1 MFNTEMNFSTFL
13 YILIF
18 VLLIIVVSIQLILV
32 WKRRDKRF
40 YLKFIGLICSG
51 LLYNSVEGLLPDKN
65 IGINIMSQNIFAWI
79 VGVGVAF
86 HYFTFIK
93 KEYNLSFI
101 KEFSLSTIAIFALLT
116 LMILF
121 ILPYTITGSLS
132 YSRIYF
138 LTFILALLSLAIILV
153 AKQQIKKLKTHKNI
167 IFKIHDIVGVLSF
180 LGLISLPLTILI
192 FGDNQFI
199 EQTFFSLGFFIIS
212 ADYFLYPLRKKEI
225 KKSIPFEK
233 LSVRETEILMMLLE
247 NPDLK
252 YSELSKIL
260 NISEKTLSTHLS
272 NIYKKIEI
280 KSKKEIQEMSK
291 MYKDSL
297 IT

>member
-32 WKRRDKRF
+32 WKRRDRRF
-40 YLKFIGLICSG
+40 YLKFLGLIYSG
-51 LLYNSVEGLLPDKN
+51 LLYNFVEGLLPDKN

-101 KEFSLSTIAIFALLT
+101 KEFSFSTIAIFALLT

-138 LTFILALLSLAIILV
+138 LTFILALLSLAIVLV
-153 AKQQIKKLKTHKNI
+153 AKQQIKKMKKHKNI
-167 IFKIHDIVGVLSF
+167 IFKIHDIIGIFSF
-180 LGLISLPLTILI
+180 LGLTSLPLTILI

-199 EQTFFSLGFFIIS
+199 EQTFFSLGFFVLS
-212 ADYFLYPLRKKEI
+212 LDYFLYPLRKKEI
-225 KKSIPFEK
+225 KKSISFEK
-233 LSVRETEILMMLLE
+233 LSVRETEILMMLLD
-247 NPDLK
+247 NPNLK

>member
-199 EQTFFSLGFFIIS
+199 EQTFFSLGFLIVS
-212 ADYFLYPLRKKEI
+212 VDYFLYPLRKKEI

-247 NPDLK
+247 NPNLK

>member
-18 VLLIIVVSIQLILV
+18 VLLIIIVAIQLTLY
-32 WKRRDKRF
+32 WKRRDRKF
-40 YLKFIGLICSG
+40 YLKFIGLIGSG
-51 LLYNSVEGLLPDKN
+51 LIYNSVEGLLPDKSL
-65 IGINIMSQNIFAWI
+65 GINIMSQNIFAWI
-79 VGVGVAF
+79 VGVGIAF
-86 HYFTFIK
+86 HYFIFIK
-93 KEYNLSFI
+93 KEYNLKFI
-101 KEFSLSTIAIFALLT
+101 KEFSLSTIAIFTLLT
-116 LMILF
+116 LIILF
-121 ILPYTITGSLS
+121 ILPYTVTGSLS
-132 YSRIYF
+132 YSRICF
-138 LTFILALLSLAIILV
+138 LTFILSLLSLALILV
-153 AKQQIKKLKTHKNI
+153 AKQQIKKMKKQKNI
-167 IFKIHDIVGVLSF
+167 IFKIHDTIGLLSF

-199 EQTFFSLGFFIIS
+199 EQTFFSLGFFIVS
-212 ADYFLYPLRKKEI
+212 LDYFLYPFRKKEI

-233 LSVRETEILMMLLE
+233 LSVRETEILMMLLD
-247 NPDLK
+247 NPNLK

-280 KSKKEIQEMSK
+280 RNKKEIQEMSK
-291 MYKDSL
+291 MYKETL

>member
-18 VLLIIVVSIQLILV
+18 VLLIIIVAIQLTLY
-32 WKRRDKRF
+32 WKRRDRKF
-40 YLKFIGLICSG
+40 YLKFIGLIGSG
-51 LLYNSVEGLLPDKN
+51 LIYNFVEGLLPDKSL
-65 IGINIMSQNIFAWI
+65 GVNIMSQNIFAWI
-79 VGVGVAF
+79 VGVGIAF

-93 KEYNLSFI
+93 KEYNLKFI
-101 KEFSLSTIAIFALLT
+101 KEFSVSTIAIFTLLT
-116 LMILF
+116 LIILF
-121 ILPYTITGSLS
+121 ILPYTVTGSLS
-132 YSRIYF
+132 YSRICF
-138 LTFILALLSLAIILV
+138 LTFILSFLSLASILV
-153 AKQQIKKLKTHKNI
+153 AKQQIKKMKKQKNI
-167 IFKIHDIVGVLSF
+167 IFKIHDTIGLLSF
-180 LGLISLPLTILI
+180 LALISLPLTILI

-199 EQTFFSLGFFIIS
+199 EQTFFSLGFFIVTV
-212 ADYFLYPLRKKEI
+212 DYFLYPFRKKEI

-233 LSVRETEILMMLLE
+233 LSVRETEILMMLLD
-247 NPDLK
+247 NPNFK

-280 KSKKEIQEMSK
+280 RNKKEIQEMSK
-291 MYKDSL
+291 MYKETL

>member
-1 MFNTEMNFSTFL
+1 MFNTEINFSTFL

-18 VLLIIVVSIQLILV
+18 VLLIIVVSVQLLLV
-32 WKRRDKRF
+32 WKRRDRKF
-40 YLKFIGLICSG
+40 YLKFLGLIYSG
-51 LLYNSVEGLLPDKN
+51 LLYNFVEGLLPDKSL
-65 IGINIMSQNIFAWI
+65 GVNIMSQNIFAWI

-93 KEYNLSFI
+93 KEHGLNFI
-101 KEFSLSTIAIFALLT
+101 KEFSLSIIAIFALLT
-116 LMILF
+116 LLILF

-153 AKQQIKKLKTHKNI
+153 AKQQIKKMKKHKNI
-167 IFKIHDIVGVLSF
+167 IFKIHDIVGILSF

-199 EQTFFSLGFFIIS
+199 EQTFFSLGFFMIS
-212 ADYFLYPLRKKEI
+212 VNYFLYPLRKKEI

-233 LSVRETEILMMLLE
+233 LSVRETEILMMLLG
-247 NPDLK
+247 NPNLK
-252 YSELSKIL
+252 YSELSKTL

>member
-18 VLLIIVVSIQLILV
+18 VLLIIIVAIQLTLC
-32 WKRRDKRF
+32 WKRRDRKF
-40 YLKFIGLICSG
+40 YLKFIGLIGSG
-51 LLYNSVEGLLPDKN
+51 LIYNSVEGLLPDKSL
-65 IGINIMSQNIFAWI
+65 GVNIMSQNIFAWI
-79 VGVGVAF
+79 VGVGIAF
-86 HYFTFIK
+86 HYFIFIK
-93 KEYNLSFI
+93 KEYNLKFI
-101 KEFSLSTIAIFALLT
+101 KEFSLSTIAIFTLLT
-116 LMILF
+116 LIILF
-121 ILPYTITGSLS
+121 ILPYTVTGSLS
-132 YSRIYF
+132 YSRICF
-138 LTFILALLSLAIILV
+138 LTFILSLLSLALILV
-153 AKQQIKKLKTHKNI
+153 AKQQIKKMKKQKNI
-167 IFKIHDIVGVLSF
+167 IFKIHDTIGLLSF

-199 EQTFFSLGFFIIS
+199 EQTFFSLGFFIVS
-212 ADYFLYPLRKKEI
+212 VDYFLYPFRKKEI

-233 LSVRETEILMMLLE
+233 LSVRETEILMMLLD
-247 NPDLK
+247 NPNLK

-280 KSKKEIQEMSK
+280 RNKKEIQEMSK
-291 MYKDSL
+291 MYKETL

>member
-13 YILIF
+13 YILLF
-18 VLLIIVVSIQLILV
+18 VLIIIVVSIQLILV

-40 YLKFIGLICSG
+40 YLKFIGLIFSG
-51 LLYNSVEGLLPDKN
+51 LIYNSVEGLLPDKN

-93 KEYNLSFI
+93 KEYGLNFI
-101 KEFSLSTIAIFALLT
+101 KVFSLSTIAIFALLT

-138 LTFILALLSLAIILV
+138 LTFILALLSLAIVLV
-153 AKQQIKKLKTHKNI
+153 TKQQIKKLKKHKNI
-167 IFKIHDIVGVLSF
+167 IFRIHDIVGALSF
-180 LGLISLPLTILI
+180 LGLISLPLTILL

-212 ADYFLYPLRKKEI
+212 VDYFMYPLRKKEI

-247 NPDLK
+247 NPNLK
-252 YSELSKIL
+252 YVEISLKL

-280 KSKKEIQEMSK
+280 KGKKEIHEMSK